1 MSVLLKDRVWVVLS
15 EIAKRGAYPLHVSR
29 LGIFRM
35 PVSLTDWSDISS
47 ISSDLKS
54 SGFKID
60 TYADKI
66 YVTYKWTEKGSD
78 PLTKDILST

>member
-1 MSVLLKDRVWVVLS
+1 MSVLLKDHVSVVLS
-15 EIAKRGAYPLHVSR
+15 EIAKRGTYPLHFSR

-35 PVSLTDWSDISS
+35 PVNLTDWSDISS

-66 YVTYKWTEKGSD
+66 YELINGLRKH
-78 PLTKDILST
+78 